1 MDYLESSLEVL
12 KILNNNNFDA
22 FIVGGFVRD
31 YLLNIKS
38 NDIDLTS
45 SATPSEVS
53 KIFKTIPTGIKYGTV
68 LIDYNG
74 FKFEH
79 TTFRK
84 DGLYNDSRHPEEIE
98 FSKNVLE
105 DIKRRD
111 FTINALL
118 MDSNKNIIDLLDAK
132 KDLDSKII
140 KTIGNPDDRF
150 NEDALRMLRCIS
162 FVSKLGFDIDI
173 NTYKSI
179 NKNKDLLKNVS
190 IERIRIEF
198 DKISSGKFRKKA
210 WELFYKLKLNLI
222 FPNMIELKD
231 YDVSFRDIIINNL
244 LKTGEIS
251 DFWMLS
257 KQEIRNLTKCA
268 NLLKNGLSDYN
279 MFISG
284 YMPSIYALTYLKLD
298 LKLWDELRIKSL
310 KDLKINGNDL
320 VNVISKNKRGEC
332 LNHLA
337 HLVIDG
343 KIKNELDIL
352 LEEAYRWSTSE

>member
-53 KIFKTIPTGIKYGTV
+53 KLFKTIPTGIKYGTV

-98 FSKNVLE
+98 FSKNILE

-118 MDSNKNIIDLLDAK
+118 MDKDKNIIDYLDAK
-132 KDLDSKII
+132 KDLDNKII
-140 KTIGNPDDRF
+140 KTIGNPNDRF

-162 FVSKLGFDIDI
+162 FVSKLGFDIEDG
-173 NTYKSI
+173 TYKSI
-179 NKNKDLLKNVS
+179 YENKDLLRNVS

-198 DKISSGKFRKKA
+198 DKISNGCFRKKA
-210 WELFYKLKLNLI
+210 WELFYKLKLNEI
-222 FPNMIELKD
+222 FPNMLELKT
-231 YDVSFRDIIINNL
+231 YDVSIRDILIYNL
-244 LKTGEIS
+244 VETGEIS

-257 KQEIRNLTKCA
+257 KQEIRNLNKCV
-268 NLLKNGLSDYN
+268 NLLKNGINNYN

-284 YMPSIYALTYLKLD
+284 YTASIYALTYLKLD
-298 LKLWDELRIKSL
+298 LKLWDNLKIKSL
-310 KDLKINGNDL
+310 KDLNINGNDL
-320 VNVISKNKRGEC
+320 VDVVSKNKRGDC

-337 HLVIDG
+337 KLVIDG
-343 KIKNELDIL
+343 KVKNEKDEL
-352 LEEAYRWSTSE
+352 LEEAYRWNTSA